1 MGVDPNEQMK
11 RDHGQVDYHTRNFDF
26 LTDND
31 RKEKVRDIQ
40 EKYTALEQEIQ
51 RTGFYD
57 DEDRAK
63 LRELY
68 RQRLEELSGILN
80 PQELQEYDVR
90 ASGVASQLRHDLEV
104 FDVSE
109 EEFRRMFAVRK
120 AREED
125 LQYPSD
131 PDDKAGLERRKK
143 AVEEAD
149 AQLRQML
156 GDERFAQYKRSQDYD
171 YRQLVKM
178 TERWELPRER
188 ADTVYSLKEDAE
200 EAVKEVRNNKELSA
214 EQREETLRK
223 IREETESAVT
233 EVLGA
238 DGFRKYTNRQGWW
251 LRNLSPDKPKP
262 RT

>member
-1 MGVDPNEQMK
+1 
-11 RDHGQVDYHTRNFDF
+11 
-26 LTDND
+26 
-31 RKEKVRDIQ
+31 
-40 EKYTALEQEIQ
+40 
-51 RTGFYD
+51 
-57 DEDRAK
+57 
-63 LRELY
+63 
-68 RQRLEELSGILN
+68 
-80 PQELQEYDVR
+80 
-90 ASGVASQLRHDLEV
+90 
-104 FDVSE
+104 
-109 EEFRRMFAVRK
+109 
-120 AREED
+120 
-125 LQYPSD
+125 
-131 PDDKAGLERRKK
+131 
-143 AVEEAD
+143 
-149 AQLRQML
+149 ML

-178 TERWELPRER
+178 TDRWELPRER